1 MNVIKTLL
9 IKYFNYFFL
18 FLFSFLF
25 LSVLFIN
32 NSSTFSYKIFPQFIS
47 FIMVL
52 GIFFIICFVLFKEK
66 KINTYLKNNYKNILF
81 ISMIILMFI
90 QLYIIFSATTTIG
103 WDCGIVVTGATA
115 TDLNS
120 SSYYYSYFSTYQNN
134 LFLLFVAR
142 ILSKIMGGKHLWGIL
157 NIVSMI
163 CIDISLILTFYIM
176 HKVKNLKTAYISF
189 FLSICTFGL
198 FAWIIVP
205 YSDTLSMPFTIGSYA
220 LYLKI
225 KDTNK
230 YDIKD
235 NKNLLKRIIYSIFMA
250 LSIFIG
256 YLLKPTVV
264 IVIIGIILCTIIFN
278 IDNIKAKISV
288 KKITYRILPLLI
300 IFITFLGGTKAWN
313 SYIYKQQIIPINK
326 DAAMPMSHFFMLGLN
341 YTEGRYGAWNADDLS
356 VSLSQ
361 NTKKEK
367 IEANKKVI
375 KERLKNYGPLG
386 YVNFLLNKARW
397 ITSEGN
403 FYWGGEG
410 NFAIFNI
417 DNAPSIVKNIIYT
430 NGKYY
435 SIYQYII
442 QGIWITLLLLII
454 LSSLNSLI
462 NDKQINYY
470 DFSFSIIIFG
480 IILFILLFEGRSR
493 YLILY
498 LPFFTMYASNG
509 LNLLLQSKLMK
520 SK

>member
-1 MNVIKTLL
+1 
-9 IKYFNYFFL
+9 
-18 FLFSFLF
+18 
-25 LSVLFIN
+25 
-32 NSSTFSYKIFPQFIS
+32 
-47 FIMVL
+47 
-52 GIFFIICFVLFKEK
+52 
-66 KINTYLKNNYKNILF
+66 
-81 ISMIILMFI
+81 MIIIVFA
-90 QLYIIFSATTTIG
+90 QLYIIFTATTSIG
-103 WDCGIVVTGATA
+103 WDCGIVISGATA
-115 TDLNS
+115 KDLNE
-120 SSYYYSYFSTYQNN
+120 SSYYYSYFSTYPNN
-134 LFLLFVAR
+134 LFLLFTSR
-142 ILSKIMGGKHLWGIL
+142 ILGKIMANKYLWGIL
-157 NIVSMI
+157 NIISMI
-163 CIDISLILTFYIM
+163 CIDISLILTFHII

-189 FLSICTFGL
+189 FLSVCTFGL
-198 FAWIIVP
+198 FAWLIVP

-235 NKNLLKRIIYSIFMA
+235 KKNLLKRIIYSIFMA
-250 LSIFIG
+250 LCIFIG

-264 IVIIGIILCTIIFN
+264 IVLIGIILCTIIFN
-278 IDNIKAKISV
+278 LDNIKTKISV

-300 IFITFLGGTKAWN
+300 IFITLLGGTKAWN

-326 DAAMPMSHFFMLGLN
+326 DLAMPMSHFFMLGLN
-341 YTEGRYGAWNADDLS
+341 YTEGRYGAWNADDLNL
-356 VSLSQ
+356 SLSY

-417 DNAPSIVKNIIYT
+417 DDSSSIVRNIIYT

-435 SIYQYII
+435 LIYQYII
-442 QGIWITLLLLII
+442 QGIWITLLLLIA
-454 LSSLNSLI
+454 LSSLSYVI
-462 NDKQINYY
+462 NDKQIDYY
-470 DFSFSIIIFG
+470 NFSFSIIIFG

-498 LPFFTMYASNG
+498 LPFFTMYASSG
-509 LNLLLQSKLMK
+509 LNLLLQNKLIK
-520 SK
+520 TK